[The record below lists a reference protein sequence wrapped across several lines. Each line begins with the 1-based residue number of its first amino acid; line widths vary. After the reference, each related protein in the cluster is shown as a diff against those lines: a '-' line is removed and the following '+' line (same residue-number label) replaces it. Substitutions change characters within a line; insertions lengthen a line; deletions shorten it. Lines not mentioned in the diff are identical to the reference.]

1 MEEKKNSRAHCISW
15 NNRQKGSVTGVKDVY
30 SFDED
35 TVVLE
40 TEQGRMTIK
49 GKHLH
54 IGRLLLEQGEAE
66 LEGQV
71 DSIVYS
77 GNADK
82 NSSLVRRL
90 FR

>member
-1 MEEKKNSRAHCISW
+1 MGHCISW
-15 NNRQKGSVTGVKDVY
+15 SDRQKGSVTGVKDVC

-35 TVVLE
+35 TVILE
-40 TEQGRMTIK
+40 TEQGKMIIK

-54 IGRLLLEQGEAE
+54 IDRLFLEQGEVD
-66 LEGQV
+66 LEGHV

-77 GNADK
+77 GSGAEK
-82 NSSLVRRL
+82 NSVVRRL